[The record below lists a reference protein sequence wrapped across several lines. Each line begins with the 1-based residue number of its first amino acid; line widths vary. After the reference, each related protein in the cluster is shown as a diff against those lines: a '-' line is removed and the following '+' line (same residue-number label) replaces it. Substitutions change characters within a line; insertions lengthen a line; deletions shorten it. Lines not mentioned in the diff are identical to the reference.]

1 MSKQTDLINVPDAIT
16 VSGSNVG
23 IGTSPSAK
31 LEVAGSSNSTYLIVG
46 GDDSA
51 NGRGLTFTS
60 SAGANFNGSVHTINA
75 PSSQGVIALSTTSTE
90 RMRIDASGNVG
101 IGTSSPTQKL
111 SVEVEDWGGIDIKQ
125 TTTNK
130 DPILSL
136 IGPDAHYWNMQL
148 DSSGSNSLEW
158 RYDNTARMN
167 IDTSGRVTTPNQPY
181 FSATCSGNSAYTTFG
196 VGVTLP
202 FNSTARNIGSHFNT
216 SNYRFTAPV
225 AGNYAFSAGVI
236 TNSANPVGRPM
247 FFVNGN
253 QDYNNI
259 KFGISGSNTAGAGS
273 TNTSAI
279 LHLNANDYVDVRSQS
294 GSMIAYTGGGHSSFT
309 GTLIG

>member
-1 MSKQTDLINVPDAIT
+1 MSKQTDLINIPDAIT

-23 IGTSPSAK
+23 IGTSSPSADLDIK
-31 LEVAGSSNSTYLIVG
+31 RTAGDNNDILRVGSTDNYYHGFARSNT
-46 GDDSA
+46 
-51 NGRGLTFTS
+51 T
-60 SAGANFNGSVHTINA
+60 GALSIQGNQTNFNNILLA
-75 PSSQGVIALSTTSTE
+75 PT
-90 RMRIDASGNVG
+90 SGNVG
-101 IGTSSPTQKL
+101 IGTSTPRTESGATTL
-111 SVEVEDWGGIDIKQ
+111 EVSDSTTARAIIKSTGTGGREYGWYSSTAGQFGLYDYTANTERMRI
-125 TTTNK
+125 
-130 DPILSL
+130 
-136 IGPDAHYWNMQL
+136 
-148 DSSGSNSLEW
+148 DSSGN
-158 RYDNTARMN
+158 
-167 IDTSGRVTTPNQPY
+167 VTTPSQPY
-181 FSATCSGNSAYTTFG
+181 FSATCSGNSAYTTFSA
-196 VGVTLP
+196 GVTLP

-253 QDYNNI
+253 QDYNTI

-294 GSMIAYTGGGHSSFT
+294 GAMIAYTGGGHSSFT
-309 GTLIG
+309 GILIG

>member
-101 IGTSSPTQKL
+101 IGTSTPRTESGATTL
-111 SVEVEDWGGIDIKQ
+111 EVSDSTTARAIIKSTGTGGREYGWYSSTAGQFGLYDYTANTERMRI
-125 TTTNK
+125 
-130 DPILSL
+130 
-136 IGPDAHYWNMQL
+136 
-148 DSSGSNSLEW
+148 DSSGN
-158 RYDNTARMN
+158 
-167 IDTSGRVTTPNQPY
+167 VTTPSQPY
-181 FSATCSGNSAYTTFG
+181 FSATCSGNSAYTTFSA
-196 VGVTLP
+196 GVTLP

-253 QDYNNI
+253 QDYNTI

-294 GSMIAYTGGGHSSFT
+294 GAMIAYTGGGHSSFT
-309 GTLIG
+309 GILIG